1 MKKIFIVFALV
12 AFTTGFAQVDKNTN
26 TKETTVVKKTYIE
39 DDKGIDVETQKATI
53 PQQRQLALKNTDVVK
68 TDYSVT
74 MTPITMNTDYSYTYN
89 NNKYGFSAD
98 ANGYTLYQIE
108 NSNKNLEYANLKPL
122 GQKGYYLF
130 NKDGKTSVGYFNQY
144 GNFVVEGFDSNTDNV
159 STTIFILDEK
169 SRDMM
174 KEQKM

>member
-1 MKKIFIVFALV
+1 
-12 AFTTGFAQVDKNTN
+12 
-26 TKETTVVKKTYIE
+26 
-39 DDKGIDVETQKATI
+39 
-53 PQQRQLALKNTDVVK
+53 
-68 TDYSVT
+68 
-74 MTPITMNTDYSYTYN
+74 
-89 NNKYGFSAD
+89 
-98 ANGYTLYQIE
+98 
-108 NSNKNLEYANLKPL
+108 L